1 MEVVV
6 RMISSIQGV
15 IDSQQAITDFTI
27 SNNQEKTANQFLL
40 ELLKV
45 NDKQINGEHLLQDLA
60 SGKTDN
66 IHHVMLSLEDA
77 KLSLQLL
84 VQVRNKLLEGYQD
97 ILRMQV

>member
-1 MEVVV
+1 
-6 RMISSIQGV
+6 MIDSIQAV
-15 IDSQQAITDFTI
+15 ADFRLDNTSSAA
-27 SNNQEKTANQFLL
+27 SNNPEKVSNQFML
-40 ELLKV
+40 ELQKIS
-45 NDKQINGEHLLQDLA
+45 DKQINSEHLLQDLA

-84 VQVRNKLLEGYQD
+84 IQVRNKLLEGYQD

>member
-1 MEVVV
+1 MINSVQEVMDFSPVV
-6 RMISSIQGV
+6 TNL
-15 IDSQQAITDFTI
+15 AI
-27 SNNQEKTANQFLL
+27 SNGQEKVSNQFLL
-40 ELLKV
+40 ELQKV
-45 NDKQINGEHLLQDLA
+45 NDKQINSEHLLQDLA

-66 IHHVMLSLEDA
+66 IHHVMLSLGDA

>member
-1 MEVVV
+1 
-6 RMISSIQGV
+6 MISSIQEV
-15 IDSQQAITDFTI
+15 TDFSPVVTNLAI
-27 SNNQEKTANQFLL
+27 SNGQEKVSNQFLL
-40 ELLKV
+40 ELQKI
-45 NDKQINGEHLLQDLA
+45 NDKQINSERLLQDLA

-66 IHHVMLSLEDA
+66 IHHVMLSLGDA

>member
-1 MEVVV
+1 
-6 RMISSIQGV
+6 MISNI
-15 IDSQQAITDFTI
+15 QAISDFSLDITNI
-27 SNNQEKTANQFLL
+27 TNSNNQENISNQFLL
-40 ELLKV
+40 ELQKV
-45 NDKQINGEHLLQDLA
+45 NDKQINSEHQLQDLA